1 MKYIKNIIIFFL
13 IVIAFLTRSI
23 IRGNKR
29 TQRRE
34 NIIQSVKFKDWQE
47 KGRYYNNSLC
57 SFYVKFPDR
66 PEVEN
71 TVQNTKH
78 GKFKATLYKSV
89 YDRNTYSIWC
99 IDYKEAIVKG
109 LPCDELIRE
118 LIYAYKDDD
127 DFEFN
132 KFNYVS
138 ADNTFESKAYDVT
151 FKNFYKEIPLYHK
164 MRILINNNILY
175 NLFVTT
181 LKREDLEN
189 KTATYFFNSFKAK

>member
-13 IVIAFLTRSI
+13 LVIAFLTWSI
-23 IRGNKR
+23 IRSNKR
-29 TQRRE
+29 TERRQ
-34 NIIQSVKFKDWQE
+34 NIIQSVKFNDLQE
-47 KGRYYNNSLC
+47 KDKYYNNSLC
-57 SFYVKFPDR
+57 SFYINFPDR
-66 PEVEN
+66 PKVEN
-71 TVQNTKH
+71 TVQNTKY

-99 IDYKEAIVKG
+99 IDYKETIAKG
-109 LPCDELIRE
+109 LSYDELIHE
-118 LIYAYKDDD
+118 LIYVYKDND

-138 ADNTFESKAYDVT
+138 ADNTFKSKAYDVT
-151 FKNFYKEIPLYHK
+151 FKNFYKEIPLYNK
-164 MRILINNNILY
+164 MRILVNNNILY

-181 LKREDLEN
+181 LKEEDLEN